1 MADPPFKY
9 YFTESSLLIALDNFR
24 DLLPPLPPPKKIVY
38 ILSKNRVY
46 FLSVFAHKKIIIN
59 VKKKGTAEGG
69 KSKIPSVPSFA
80 TYFPLRRHLEVVRK

>member
-24 DLLPPLPPPKKIVY
+24 DLLPPPPP
-38 ILSKNRVY
+38 SQKNRFRRVY
-46 FLSVFAHKKIIIN
+46 LLSVFAHKKVIIN

-69 KSKIPSVPSFA
+69 KSNIPSAPSFA
-80 TYFPLRRHLEVVRK
+80 TYFPLRRHLEVVLK

>member
-24 DLLPPLPPPKKIVY
+24 DRLPPPLPPPKKIVFDVY
-38 ILSKNRVY
+38 IFWQ
-46 FLSVFAHKKIIIN
+46 FLHTQKIIIN

-80 TYFPLRRHLEVVRK
+80 TYFPLRRHLEVVLK